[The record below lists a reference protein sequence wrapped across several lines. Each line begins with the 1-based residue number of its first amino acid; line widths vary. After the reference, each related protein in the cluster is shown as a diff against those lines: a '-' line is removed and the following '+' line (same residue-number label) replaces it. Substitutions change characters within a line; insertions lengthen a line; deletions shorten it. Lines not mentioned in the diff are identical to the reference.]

1 MAIETRLQ
9 SKFLSDRGT
18 YYRVTI
24 IDTDSSS
31 STVYNIS
38 ANDDGFKLTYET
50 NDNDRFTGL
59 IPSKCEFT
67 FLLNEN
73 SANVLGIVSSIRTSP
88 YKRWQML
95 IATSTDDVTYSRY
108 WVGNLLNEINP
119 EDDVSL
125 PRKITLTA
133 ICGLAALENI
143 PFNNNIAY
151 AFEAQ
156 LTCYRYIYNTLVN
169 QIDTENN
176 WSTNSRFIRVMVDWT
191 NGYIPRAEGTDPL
204 NNVKFKSAA
213 YAPIDDNG
221 FRQPKTSFKLLNDI
235 CKLFG
240 ARMFLAQGIWHFVQV
255 NTYEEMNSSAQFFR
269 DYKKGNNGG
278 NITAP
283 DFTGTTDDNKTEDGT
298 NIQRLAGNTF
308 DYLAKLKEAKTTYDT
323 IKSYDLIPLTITQ
336 IKSGGVTI
344 TNDAVNNAIVA
355 WNGYHNNAG
364 FGTDGGIYGISAGVG
379 TDILVSYYLGD
390 IVSVTGQTIK
400 FKRRFNRAVNET
412 SGAWGIT
419 TNTAIVFYHRFKLIG
434 DAGTTYYAR
443 STQLTG
449 GLADWTTTSN
459 YGQAPDFNS
468 PYSLFADVA
477 GGIFTP
483 FPQNYCVLE
492 FETDQTPDSG
502 GLYFECYA
510 RAFHSFG
517 VNDPTDGTEISS
529 SSTDA
534 AKLYIYSAPENSQFQ
549 EIQTYVNNSST
560 SKQVFSSTQ
569 NIANGETY
577 DVGELFIGSGPN
589 SQADGALY
597 TYNGSSWDTGG
608 NMSWNAYAG
617 SSGKKINQLLLNEIM
632 AGQSDG
638 ASVFNGT
645 LKILTHNSGATGY
658 KFNNGITIDSKFYI
672 PYQTT
677 FIANKDLWRGE
688 WYEINTGTPTLT
700 DSTEATALDTQFD
713 NALNTSAW

>member
-1 MAIETRLQ
+1 MAIDNRLQ
-9 SKFLSDRGT
+9 SEFQSDRGT

-31 STVYNIS
+31 STLYTIVS
-38 ANDDGFKLTYET
+38 DDDGYKLTYET
-50 NDNDRFTGL
+50 NDDDRFTGL
-59 IPSKCEFT
+59 IPSKCEYT

-88 YKRWQML
+88 YKRWQLL
-95 IATSTDDVTYSRY
+95 IETSTDGVTYSRD
-108 WVGNLLNEINP
+108 WVGNLLNDINP

-151 AFEAQ
+151 AFEGQ

-176 WSTNSRFIRVMVDWT
+176 WTTNARFIRVMVDWT

-255 NTYEEMNSSAQFFR
+255 NTYEEMNSSDQFFR

-283 DFTGTTDDNKTEDGT
+283 DFTGTTNVNKTEDGT

-344 TNDAVNNAIVA
+344 TNDAVNNALVA

-400 FKRRFNRAVNET
+400 FKRRFNRAVDET
-412 SGAWGIT
+412 SGNWGI
-419 TNTAIVFYHRFKLIG
+419 
-434 DAGTTYYAR
+434 
-443 STQLTG
+443 S
-449 GLADWTTTSN
+449 SN
-459 YGQAPDFNS
+459 VS
-468 PYSLFADVA
+468 
-477 GGIFTP
+477 I
-483 FPQNYCVLE
+483 
-492 FETDQTPDSG
+492 
-502 GLYFECYA
+502 
-510 RAFHSFG
+510 
-517 VNDPTDGTEISS
+517 
-529 SSTDA
+529 
-534 AKLYIYSAPENSQFQ
+534 
-549 EIQTYVNNSST
+549 
-560 SKQVFSSTQ
+560 
-569 NIANGETY
+569 
-577 DVGELFIGSGPN
+577 LFI
-589 SQADGALY
+589 
-597 TYNGSSWDTGG
+597 
-608 NMSWNAYAG
+608 
-617 SSGKKINQLLLNEIM
+617 
-632 AGQSDG
+632 
-638 ASVFNGT
+638 
-645 LKILTHNSGATGY
+645 
-658 KFNNGITIDSKFYI
+658 ID
-672 PYQTT
+672 
-677 FIANKDLWRGE
+677 
-688 WYEINTGTPTLT
+688 
-700 DSTEATALDTQFD
+700 
-713 NALNTSAW
+713 

>member
-1 MAIETRLQ
+1 MAIDNRLQ
-9 SKFLSDRGT
+9 SEFQSDRGT
-18 YYRVTI
+18 FYRVTI
-24 IDTDSSS
+24 IDTTSSS
-31 STVYNIS
+31 STLYTIVS
-38 ANDDGFKLTYET
+38 DDDGFKLTYET
-50 NDNDRFTGL
+50 NDDDRFTGL
-59 IPSKCEFT
+59 IPSKCEYT

-73 SANVLGIVSSIRTSP
+73 SANVLGIVNSIRISP
-88 YKRWQML
+88 YKRWQLL
-95 IATSTDDVTYSRY
+95 IETSTDGVTYSRN
-108 WVGNLLNEINP
+108 WVGNLLNDINP

-151 AFEAQ
+151 AFEGQ

-255 NTYEEMNSSAQFFR
+255 NTYEEMNSSDQFFR

-283 DFTGTTDDNKTEDGT
+283 DFTGTT
-298 NIQRLAGNTF
+298 
-308 DYLAKLKEAKTTYDT
+308 YDT

-336 IKSGGVTI
+336 RKSGGVTI

-364 FGTDGGIYGISAGVG
+364 FNTDGDIYGISAGVG

-400 FKRRFNRAVNET
+400 FKRRFNRAVDET
-412 SGAWGIT
+412 TGAWGLST
-419 TNTAIVFYHRFKLIG
+419 TSILFYHRFKLIG

-459 YGQAPDFNS
+459 YGQEPTMGFW
-468 PYSLFADVA
+468 ADVA
-477 GGIFTP
+477 GGYFTP
-483 FPQNYCVLE
+483 FPINYEVLE
-492 FETDQTPDSG
+492 FETAQTPDSG

-517 VNDPTDGTEISS
+517 QSDPTDGTEISS
-529 SSTDA
+529 TSTDA
-534 AKLYIYSAPENSQFQ
+534 AKLYIYSAPENSNHQ

-560 SKQVFSSTQ
+560 SKQVFSSAQ

-589 SQADGALY
+589 SQAAGALY
-597 TYNGSSWDTGG
+597 TYNGSAWDTGG

>member
-1 MAIETRLQ
+1 MAIDTRLQ

-73 SANVLGIVSSIRTSP
+73 SANVLGIVGSIRTSP

-95 IATSTDDVTYSRY
+95 IATSTDDVTYSRH

-151 AFEAQ
+151 SFETQ

-191 NGYIPRAEGTDPL
+191 NRSGTVGILRDVGTDPL
-204 NNVKFKSAA
+204 NCAAFKSSA

-221 FRQPKTSFKLLNDI
+221 IRQPKTSFKLLNDI

-255 NTYEEMNSSAQFFR
+255 NTYEQMNTSDQFFR

-283 DFTGTTDDNKTEDGT
+283 DFTGSTNLNKTEDGT

-308 DYLAKLKEAKTTYDT
+308 DYLSKLKQSRTTYD
-323 IKSYDLIPLTITQ
+323 ILDSYDLVPLSLTTEGSN
-336 IKSGGVTI
+336 KT
-344 TNDAVNNAIVA
+344 AANNALVA
-355 WNGYHNNAG
+355 WNGYHNGVG
-364 FGTDGGIYGISAGVG
+364 FRTNGDIYGISFGNAV
-379 TDILVSYYLGD
+379 DEYASYNLGD
-390 IVSVTGQTIK
+390 VAPTTSQTMK
-400 FKRRFNRAVNET
+400 FKRKFGRAVDET
-412 SGAWGIT
+412 AGAWGIT
-419 TNTAIVFYHRFKLIG
+419 TNTAILFFHRFKL
-434 DAGTTYYAR
+434 AGTSGTDYYAR
-443 STQLTG
+443 STQLVD
-449 GLADWTTTSN
+449 GLAEWTTAQHFA
-459 YGQAPDFNS
+459 QAPSYNGS
-468 PYSLFADVA
+468 YSLAADTA
-477 GGIFTP
+477 GGYFNP
-483 FPQNYCVLE
+483 LPQNTFTLE
-492 FETDQTPDSG
+492 FNVDTFPESG
-502 GLYFECYA
+502 TLFFECYA
-510 RAFHSFG
+510 EAWYNFG
-517 VNDPTDGTEISS
+517 ANDPTTGTKINV
-529 SSTDA
+529 SSTEA
-534 AKLYIYSAPENSQFQ
+534 SKLYIYAAAEGSNHQ
-549 EIQTYVNNSST
+549 EIKIYVNNEAA
-560 SKQVFSSTQ
+560 SKQLFTASQ
-569 NIANGETY
+569 DIANGETY

-589 SQADGALY
+589 NQAQGCLY
-597 TYNGSSWDTGG
+597 TFNGTSFDTG
-608 NMSWNAYAG
+608 NNQSWVAYG
-617 SSGKKINQLLLNEIM
+617 GTGGTGINKLLLREILN
-632 AGQSDG
+632 GQSDG

-645 LKILTHNSGATGY
+645 LKILSQNSGGTGY

-688 WYEINTGTPTLT
+688 WYEIKTSSPTLT
-700 DSTEATALDTQFD
+700 EATTAVALNTQLD
-713 NALNTSAW
+713 NALYTSAW